1 MKAETKLTTKGQ
13 VVIPKSI
20 REQLRWRSGT
30 RLRIETVSDNAI
42 SLELVSNGQGRDGAD
57 VIDRAF
63 GFIREGDPLRD
74 LGAEHRK
81 EVAGDERRRR
91 RR

>member
-30 RLRIETVSDNAI
+30 RLRVEMVSENAVR
-42 SLELVSNGQGRDGAD
+42 LEVVSNGTGREGAD
-57 VIDRAF
+57 VIDQAF
-63 GFIREGDPLRD
+63 GFLREGDPLRD
-74 LGAEHRK
+74 LEAEHSK
-81 EVAGDERRRR
+81 EVKDDERRRR